1 VDERFYHPTG
11 GESYYFRKKKFKKFF
26 YTFFTT
32 SVEPSVTSESNGPR
46 WVDSLRRQYETL
58 WSLGT
63 EAVVSWPRSD
73 RSGGLASRA
82 EIGGRNSASGEAC
95 GVGCPCPAAPRMRV
109 SPRLVLL
116 LLLFAAALPLAGR
129 EKNKLA
135 YGEGLAVN
143 IPAPESEVEQVVA
156 DVADN
161 GLIRG
166 TKEYNKDEFVSGAKA
181 ATSSRVFS
189 AWTEGGKVFYKVRE
203 QALDPRNFK
212 DSSDSGTLVVRYVVQ
227 AQGEKN
233 TVLRINALFKEDF
246 RHIVHQSDGSVE
258 NAEYRDIREHIDA
271 IELMKRQ
278 NVEAL
283 NERREKLEKKQTSS
297 SSQTDA
303 GAWPVPQ
310 SEQPAVAAPVESHED
325 PAPTGTTQV
334 ASQSAPDQSQPVQNQ
349 PVENQPVQSQPGQD
363 QPGQTLSSQSVPV
376 ATASGQSLEEHVKD
390 LRRQLERQVK
400 DPGAPLKSAPFHTAS
415 TLQSLP
421 TGTEVLILISTPY
434 WYGVETHEGQHGWI
448 MRDDLV
454 QK

>member
-1 VDERFYHPTG
+1 MG
-11 GESYYFRKKKFKKFF
+11 
-26 YTFFTT
+26 
-32 SVEPSVTSESNGPR
+32 
-46 WVDSLRRQYETL
+46 
-58 WSLGT
+58 WS
-63 EAVVSWPRSD
+63 RSD
-73 RSGGLASRA
+73 RGRWLASRV
-82 EIGGRNSASGEAC
+82 EIRSSSSSETGGAGGRRAAGARARASARL
-95 GVGCPCPAAPRMRV
+95 V
-109 SPRLVLL
+109 LVLL
-116 LLLFAAALPLAGR
+116 LLAAALPVAGR
-129 EKNKLA
+129 KRDKLP

-156 DVADN
+156 EVADN
-161 GLIRG
+161 GVIRG

-181 ATSSRVFS
+181 ATSSRVFP

-233 TVLRINALFKEDF
+233 SVLRINALFKEDF

-258 NAEYRDIREHIDA
+258 SAEYRDIREHIDA

-297 SSQTDA
+297 SSSQAEA

-310 SEQPAVAAPVESHED
+310 PESPPVAAPVESQQD
-325 PAPTGTTQV
+325 AVPSGTSQV
-334 ASQSAPDQSQPVQNQ
+334 ASQGVPDQNQPVQNQ
-349 PVENQPVQSQPGQD
+349 PVQNQPVQNQPGQD
-363 QPGQTLSSQSVPV
+363 QPGQSLSSQTAPV
-376 ATASGQSLEEHVKD
+376 GTPPGQSLEEHVKD
-390 LRRQLERQVK
+390 LRRQLERLVK

-434 WYGVETHEGQHGWI
+434 WYGVETHDGQHGWI

>member
-1 VDERFYHPTG
+1 
-11 GESYYFRKKKFKKFF
+11 
-26 YTFFTT
+26 
-32 SVEPSVTSESNGPR
+32 
-46 WVDSLRRQYETL
+46 L
-58 WSLGT
+58 
-63 EAVVSWPRSD
+63 VV
-73 RSGGLASRA
+73 
-82 EIGGRNSASGEAC
+82 
-95 GVGCPCPAAPRMRV
+95 
-109 SPRLVLL
+109 VLL
-116 LLLFAAALPLAGR
+116 FFAAALPMAGR
-129 EKNKLA
+129 KKDKLP

-143 IPAPESEVEQVVA
+143 VPASESEVEQVVA
-156 DVADN
+156 EVADN
-161 GLIRG
+161 GVIRG

-181 ATSSRVFS
+181 ATSSRVFP
-189 AWTEGGKVFYKVRE
+189 AWTEKGKVFYKVRE

-246 RHIVHQSDGSVE
+246 RHIVHQSNGSVE
-258 NAEYRDIREHIDA
+258 SAEYRDIREHIDA

-297 SSQTDA
+297 SSQADA

-310 SEQPAVAAPVESHED
+310 SEQPAVAAPVENHQDAVLS
-325 PAPTGTTQV
+325 GTTQV
-334 ASQSAPDQSQPVQNQ
+334 ASQSVPEQRQPVQNQ
-349 PVENQPVQSQPGQD
+349 PIQNQPTQNQPGQGQLGQN
-363 QPGQTLSSQSVPV
+363 QPSQSSSGEGRPV

-390 LRRQLERQVK
+390 LRRQLERLVK
-400 DPGAPLKSAPFHTAS
+400 DPGAALKSAPFHTAS

-421 TGTEVLILISTPY
+421 TGTEVLIVISTPY
-434 WYGVETHEGQHGWI
+434 WYGVETHDGQHGWI